1 MAYVFSNYTQRHI
14 FHLETDTLGTIQ
26 CSDLTGGMLSNVVK
40 ELKSNEM
47 DSVVIARRLLRE
59 VGRHFDEG
67 DRNEDGEDKDDTE
80 SALLTDEDVN
90 KLSDEEIE
98 NFACEFVAH
107 NEWLMTTNEGAHRS
121 VIINEQGENDVSI
134 QSMPVDL
141 QKENTERDS
150 DYLVRVLRHYFDVQA
165 KRNKRLLKHFT
176 GSNFNNIFSD
186 ATKDLLKQNV
196 SLSDQLSTTLRGLN
210 SSFTGPHSGSIAE
223 PRHLDLTRHLDLKV
237 PTIPENPVHETN
249 RRLSDVL
256 DHAEELRPIILQLAE
271 LFRNMN
277 DTALQM
283 HADFNRSAR
292 KSLIVSILVAC
303 IATVS
308 LVVAALYSW
317 WSYEQSTVQKAQY
330 QRDFREQQAH
340 FQTLIELQDD
350 RYRQLLG
357 NQDKQ
362 LETLI
367 KRQDAQYEKIIDSL
381 RVSNTIQ
388 SEKDR

>member
-1 MAYVFSNYTQRHI
+1 MAFDFSKYRQNI
-14 FHLETDTLGTIQ
+14 FNLETDTLGTIQ
-26 CSDLTGGMLSNVVK
+26 CSSLTFRMLSNIMK
-40 ELKSNEM
+40 DLKANEM
-47 DSVVIARRLLRE
+47 DSIVIARRMLRE
-59 VGRHFDEG
+59 VGRLIKEG
-67 DRNEDGEDKDDTE
+67 ERKEDGKDKDEIE
-80 SALLTDEDVN
+80 SVPLADEDVN
-90 KLSDEEIE
+90 SLSAEEIE
-98 NFACEFVAH
+98 IFASEIVSH
-107 NEWLMTTNEGAHRS
+107 NKWLMETYEGAHRS
-121 VIINEQGENDVSI
+121 VTTNEKGEKVGSI
-134 QSMPVDL
+134 QTMPVDL
-141 QKENTERDS
+141 PKENTESDS
-150 DYLVRVLRHYFDVQA
+150 DYLVRVLRRYFDVQA
-165 KRNKRLLKHFT
+165 KRNKRLLKQLT
-176 GSNFNNIFSD
+176 GSYFENIFSD

-196 SLSDQLSTTLRGLN
+196 SLSDQLSTTLRGLS
-210 SSFTGPHSGSIAE
+210 SSFTEPHLDSITG
-223 PRHLDLTRHLDLKV
+223 PRHLDLMV

-256 DHAEELRPIILQLAE
+256 DHAEELRPIIIQLAE

-292 KSLIVSILVAC
+292 KSLNVSILVAC

-308 LVVAALYSW
+308 LVVTALYSW

-340 FQTLIELQDD
+340 FQTLIEQQDD

-367 KRQDAQYEKIIDSL
+367 QRQNAQVERIIYTL
-381 RVSNTIQ
+381 RFSNTFQ
-388 SEKDR
+388 TENDR